1 MLLVGHLLV
10 GIVKFDFN
18 KDIIFI
24 ESYRGAVIK
33 REKADPVN
41 PALKI
46 WSCLLKNA
54 DTQQKNKRISLQS
67 SSAA

>member
-46 WSCLLKNA
+46 WSCLLKKA
-54 DTQQKNKRISLQS
+54 
-67 SSAA
+67 